1 MKGVLIRL
9 AAIIILWTTAAHCQY
24 SFGSPE
30 SATYDPIRG
39 RYLVSDQTNGD
50 IIQIDSL
57 GNYSLFNDTLYIV
70 KGLIVRNDTL
80 FAAAGWQGVA
90 AFDLET
96 SELLFLT
103 YIPGMV
109 ELNDIAA
116 DSSSNIYVSD
126 AQGNMIHKLHLPDMA
141 SETIV
146 TDFAWANGLWYD
158 VYNDRL
164 LAIQWIDNCP
174 ISAIDPHTYNV
185 TVIRNDGL
193 DLLDG
198 ITKDCFGYYYISSF
212 GSDAIYRYDTLFSGP
227 PVLFSTGHIDPG
239 DIYFNPYKYEIAVPY
254 VTAGRVEFVRFV
266 DMAVDTTYGFLP
278 LEINFTGSSLVPA
291 ENWHWH
297 FGDGT
302 TADGQDVSHVYQDRG
317 LFDVTL
323 EVISSGTTI
332 SSTRK
337 NYIAGLADSLIAPS
351 IKLIGD
357 VTAVVEVYAANSIPL
372 NELRIPV
379 EYQGALSLKFDSAS
393 TAGCRTEHFDNLN
406 FISLDETNRRLCARI
421 KNNYNSTAPDLEA
434 GEAAVLRLYFT
445 INSPSTG
452 LVNPIILDGYST
464 YLPLFTS
471 RYAVYNPITLAGG
484 ISIALCGDCDNSG
497 LVNILDVTFLV
508 GYLYKGG
515 PAPNPPQIGDAD
527 GSSLLNILD
536 VTYLISY
543 LYKSGPT
550 PRC

>member
-1 MKGVLIRL
+1 MKGVIIRL
-9 AAIIILWTTAAHCQY
+9 TVIIMLGTTAAYCQY

-57 GNYSLFNDTLYIV
+57 GNYSLFSDTLNIV

-80 FAAAGWQGVA
+80 FGAAGWQGVA

-96 SELLFLT
+96 AQLLFLH

-116 DSSSNIYVSD
+116 DSSGNIYVSD

-141 SETIV
+141 SETMV
-146 TDFAWANGLWYD
+146 TNFARANGLWYD

-174 ISAIDPHTYNV
+174 ISAIDPHTYEV
-185 TVIRNDGL
+185 TVIRNDGI

-198 ITKDCFGYYYISSF
+198 ITKDCFGYYYVSSF

-227 PVLFSTGHIDPG
+227 PTLFSTGHVDPG

-254 VTAGRVEFVRFV
+254 VTGGRIAFVRFV
-266 DMAVDTTYGFLP
+266 DMAVDTTYGYLP
-278 LEINFTGSSLVPA
+278 LDINFTGSSLVPA
-291 ENWHWH
+291 ESWHWN

-302 TADGQDVSHVYQDRG
+302 SADGQDVSHIYQDRG

-323 EVISSGTTI
+323 EVTSDGRVM

-337 NYIAGLADSLIAPS
+337 KYIAGLADSLIAPNV
-351 IKLIGD
+351 KVIGE
-357 VTAVVEVYAANSIPL
+357 VSAMVEIYATNSIPL

-379 EYQGALSLKFDSAS
+379 EYQGVLSLKFDSVS
-393 TAGCRTEHFDNLN
+393 TIGCRTELFDNLDVV
-406 FISLDETNRRLCARI
+406 SSDETNRRLFVRI

-434 GEAAVLRLYFT
+434 GDGAVLRLYFT
-445 INSPSTG
+445 INNPSTG
-452 LVNPIILDGYST
+452 FINPIIIDGYST
-464 YLPLFTS
+464 NLPLF
-471 RYAVYNPITLAGG
+471 
-484 ISIALCGDCDNSG
+484 
-497 LVNILDVTFLV
+497 
-508 GYLYKGG
+508 
-515 PAPNPPQIGDAD
+515 
-527 GSSLLNILD
+527 
-536 VTYLISY
+536 
-543 LYKSGPT
+543 SGPYAI
-550 PRC
+550 